1 MPPAGSTHDAPGRSA
16 PAWHFDERFVYDA
29 RAASPVGN
37 AGELAGIAARGTDL
51 ETRTMTD
58 AVLFDL
64 NGVIVDDEDQHR
76 LAFTEVLER
85 FGLSLRR
92 EDYYDHFLG
101 FDDRLCFAEAFRLAN
116 RTLPSELL
124 RHLVAQKAAVYRD
137 LIAERCEP
145 VPGALEFVRA
155 AARHSRL
162 AIVSG
167 ALRDE
172 IELILGRT
180 GIRDQFETIVAAED
194 VLRCKPHP
202 AGYRAALAAL
212 DKRQPVIADRCV
224 AVEDSPAGVA
234 AARAAA
240 LRCVAL
246 TTSVGEPA
254 LRDANAVWESFANH
268 TPAELEA
275 VPGP

>member
-1 MPPAGSTHDAPGRSA
+1 
-16 PAWHFDERFVYDA
+16 
-29 RAASPVGN
+29 
-37 AGELAGIAARGTDL
+37 
-51 ETRTMTD
+51 MTD

-76 LAFTEVLER
+76 LALTQVLER

-92 EDYYDHFLG
+92 EDYYTHFLG

-124 RHLVAQKAAVYRD
+124 RHLVAQKASVYRD
-137 LIAERCEP
+137 LTAERCVP

-155 AARHSRL
+155 AAQQSRL

-167 ALRDE
+167 ALRSE
-172 IELILGRT
+172 IEQILERT
-180 GIRDQFETIVAAED
+180 GIRDLFDIIVAAED

-202 AGYRAALAAL
+202 AGYQAALAAL
-212 DKRQPVIADRCV
+212 DQRRAVVTDRCV
-224 AVEDSPAGVA
+224 AIEDSPAGVA
-234 AARAAA
+234 AAKAAA
-240 LRCVAL
+240 LRCIAL
-246 TTSVGEPA
+246 TTSVTEAA
-254 LRDANAVWESFANH
+254 LREANVVWKSFADH